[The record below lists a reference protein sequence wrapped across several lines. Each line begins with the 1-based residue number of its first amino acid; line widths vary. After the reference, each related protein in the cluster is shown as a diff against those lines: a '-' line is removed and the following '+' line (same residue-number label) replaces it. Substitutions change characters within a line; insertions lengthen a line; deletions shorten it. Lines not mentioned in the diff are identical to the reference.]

1 MQFSARCRVQFT
13 TFHSDMQQFTHH
25 CSTMNTTV
33 NYTGN
38 GHQSKSLENRFCS
51 LAELTGMH
59 NWLICLTALNIVL
72 SITAFLENTL
82 ILVALRKESS
92 LHPTSK
98 LLFRCLA
105 TTDFCTGLISEPLY
119 VIYLTSLVNKSWII
133 CRYISLSSFLVS
145 NILIT
150 TSLLTVTTISVDRL
164 LALLLGLRYRHVVS
178 LRRTYV
184 AVTVLWIV
192 AIVATA
198 IYLWNEYVTLWF
210 TYIGIPV
217 CLVISVFSYTKI
229 FITLRHNRS
238 QVQNHVHQEQH
249 SQTSRLNTKR
259 YRKAVSSALWV
270 QSALV
275 FCYLP
280 YAIAGVLMT
289 KNEQSSTIN
298 IVRDL
303 SVTLVFLNSSLNPI
317 LFCWKIREVRQ
328 AVKDTVKRL
337 WCLAT

>member
-1 MQFSARCRVQFT
+1 MSVQCSTAYDIQHFT
-13 TFHSDMQQFTHH
+13 RH
-25 CSTMNTTV
+25 CSTMITTV
-33 NYTGN
+33 NFTAN
-38 GHQSKSLENRFCS
+38 GHKSNLLVHLFCPQR
-51 LAELTGMH
+51 ELTGMN

-82 ILVALRKESS
+82 ILVALRKKSS
-92 LHPTSK
+92 LHPPTK

-105 TTDFCTGLISEPLY
+105 TTDLLAGLISEPLF
-119 VIYLTSLVNKSWII
+119 VIYLTSLVNESWII
-133 CRYISLSSFLVS
+133 CRYISLSSFLVG

-150 TSLLTVTTISVDRL
+150 TSLLTVTSISVDRL

-184 AVTVLWIV
+184 AVTLLWIV
-192 AIVATA
+192 AIVATS
-198 IYLWNEYVTLWF
+198 IYFWNDHLSLWF

-229 FITLRHNRS
+229 FLTLRHNRT

-249 SQTSRLNTKR
+249 SQTSRLNIDR
-259 YRKAVSSALWV
+259 YKKAVSSALWV
-270 QSALV
+270 QSTLV

-280 YAIAGVLMT
+280 FAIAGVLMT
-289 KNEQSSTIN
+289 KSEQSSTLY

-303 SVTLVFLNSSLNPI
+303 TVTLVFLNSSLNPI
-317 LFCWKIREVRQ
+317 LYCWKIIEVRQ
-328 AVKDTVKRL
+328 AVKETIRQL
-337 WCLAT
+337 WC

>member
-1 MQFSARCRVQFT
+1 
-13 TFHSDMQQFTHH
+13 MQQFTHH
-25 CSTMNTTV
+25 CSTMNTT
-33 NYTGN
+33 
-38 GHQSKSLENRFCS
+38 GHLTENRYQSKSLENLFCS
-51 LAELTGMH
+51 PAELTGIH
-59 NWLICLTALNIVL
+59 NWLICLIALNIVL

-92 LHPTSK
+92 RHPPTK

-105 TTDFCTGLISEPLY
+105 TTDLLAGLISEPLF
-119 VIYLTSLVNKSWII
+119 VIFLTSLVNKSRII
-133 CRYISLSSFLVS
+133 CHYTSLSSFLVG
-145 NILIT
+145 NTLDA

-164 LALLLGLRYRHVVS
+164 LALLLGLRYRHVVT

-192 AIVATA
+192 AIVTTA
-198 IYLWNEYVTLWF
+198 IYFWNEYVALWF
-210 TYIGIPV
+210 TNIGIPV

-229 FITLRHNRS
+229 FLTLRHNRS

-249 SQTSRLNTKR
+249 SQTSRLNMNR

-270 QSALV
+270 QSTLV

-280 YAIAGVLMT
+280 YAIVGVLMT
-289 KNEQSSTIN
+289 ESEQSSSLY
-298 IVRDL
+298 IVQAL
-303 SVTLVFLNSSLNPI
+303 TVTLVFLNSSLNPI
-317 LFCWKIREVRQ
+317 LYCWKIREVRQ

-337 WCLAT
+337 RCLAT